1 MTTTTDVSIVKKAIK
16 IPRVPTPVF
25 KVRVNADGDKEL
37 YDIHADLLDSLNDV
51 MRADTLYNKIPYVGL
66 DLLFSEL
73 GELRSHLERTKNR
86 KLKQLIQFLEQEY
99 TEALERLKTM
109 LEKGM
114 MSFGAL
120 RLIFTAGTQVVISGE
135 HAQGGKITECEYNE
149 SVWGRYLTLEV
160 EYITSN
166 GSEFCSATREVHIGG
181 YVGVKALHELPLQL
195 ITPEQ
200 KMALTQRGERYAQIA
215 LGAHYLHLTGHMGV
229 QKWFAMTPMRATGR
243 CMVDIQTH
251 DQFNERHYRRN
262 RREATTQMSQEH
274 MWMTDSHVQGFSFV
288 TKQWGSF
295 PVGNLSDIEFRSNA
309 YDQLVMDSQ
318 KKSMI
323 RALVQHNQGNFEDI
337 IAGKGGGCIF
347 LLHGEPGV
355 GKTLTAEAV
364 SELLQRPLYSVSVGE
379 LGTDPVSM
387 EQKLRQI
394 LDVAQIWNAV
404 ILLDE
409 ADIFLERRSTGD
421 ILRNGMI
428 SIFLK
433 LLEYHQGV
441 MFLTTN
447 RVNDFDPAFYSR
459 ISVALKYGSLNQKA
473 RAQIWRNLLNA
484 AGMNHISEHALSA
497 HDLNG
502 RQIKN
507 VVRISNSLAKEQSIM
522 PSEQLIEDCIA
533 MSQEFMND

>member
-1 MTTTTDVSIVKKAIK
+1 MTTVDVDIK
-16 IPRVPTPVF
+16 NPKIKVPRVPTPAF
-25 KVRVNADGDKEL
+25 RVTEDANGDKHVQ
-37 YDIHADLLDSLNDV
+37 DMAKDLVDCLRDV
-51 MRADTLYNKIPYVGL
+51 MRTDGLYDKNPHVSVIH
-66 DLLFSEL
+66 LFDELSEL
-73 GELRSHLERTKNR
+73 RNMRDSLGNR
-86 KLKQLIQFLEQEY
+86 KLKQLVKYLEKEY
-99 TEALERLKTM
+99 ADTLERVKAM
-109 LEKGM
+109 VNKGM
-114 MSFGAL
+114 VTFSALKLLFGE
-120 RLIFTAGTQVVISGE
+120 GTHVVIPGE
-135 HAQGGKITECEYNE
+135 HPLGGKVTDVCYHA
-149 SVWGRYLTLEV
+149 SMWGTYLTLDV

-166 GSEFCSATREVHIGG
+166 GVEFMSATREVYIPG
-181 YVGVKALHELPLQL
+181 YSGVQALKDLPVQL
-195 ITPEQ
+195 VNDQ
-200 KMALTQRGERYAQIA
+200 VRQQLHDRGVWYSKIA
-215 LGAHYLHLTGHMGV
+215 LGAHYLHLTGAMGV
-229 QKWFAMTPMRATGR
+229 QKWYNVTPMRATGR

-251 DQFNERHYRRN
+251 DQFNESRARRN
-262 RREATTQMSQEH
+262 QRQRNVSLAPEL
-274 MWMTDSHVQGFSFV
+274 MWMTDSHVHGFSFV

-295 PVGNLSDIEFRSNA
+295 PVGALSEIQFRSNA
-309 YDQLVMDSQ
+309 YDQLVLDAK

-323 RALVQHNQGNFEDI
+323 RALVQHSEGSFDDI

-364 SELLQRPLYSVSVGE
+364 SELLKRPLYSVSVGE
-379 LGTDPVSM
+379 LGTDPASL
-387 EQKLRQI
+387 EKQLRQI

-409 ADIFLERRSTGD
+409 ADIFLECRSTGD

-459 ISVALKYGSLNQKA
+459 ISVALRYDALDREA
-473 RAQIWRNLLNA
+473 RAQVWRNLLDA
-484 AGMNHISEHALSA
+484 AGVTHVDEHTLSV

-507 VVRISNSLAKEQSIM
+507 VVRISNILAKEQGLPISV
-522 PSEQLIEDCIA
+522 ELIETCIA
-533 MSQEFMND
+533 MSSEFLHA